1 MDRSSAARVS
11 LRRARSCCCS
21 CWTPPIARAFKKG
34 MIDIGQDAM
43 WSVAICASSL
53 SMGEKLLNDWYSMGL
68 GPGGGCQAGK
78 QVLGSHA
85 CQRERGFAKIS
96 HSPPW
101 NSRRRPLRLASA
113 RRTIRN
119 GHRRRGTSPSA
130 SSSTWVRRM
139 AIPSMRSFPTATA
152 LCCNFSSIGALLATF
167 RAIGSAMSASTLEC
181 MIFCLTFVFCFRHLA
196 SLFEI
201 LVRVHTYCASGNA
214 CLLVCVCVCSH
225 CDYNAHT

>member
-1 MDRSSAARVS
+1 MQCGVLQYVRRACQWARSFSTTGIQWALGQAADVKPASKFLGATHVNGSAA
-11 LRRARSCCCS
+11 LRKSPTARLGTRGR
-21 CWTPPIARAFKKG
+21 TP
-34 MIDIGQDAM
+34 
-43 WSVAICASSL
+43 WS
-53 SMGEKLLNDWYSMGL
+53 M
-68 GPGGGCQAGK
+68 
-78 QVLGSHA
+78 
-85 CQRERGFAKIS
+85 
-96 HSPPW
+96 PP
-101 NSRRRPLRLASA
+101 RRRPLRLASA